1 MTEFIIKLGKLDKK
15 LIWTFV
21 YALSLI
27 LIYFVNGIFLVNKHH
42 AGLSQIGH
50 SIGQIAIILIP
61 VIFCYKNENKTEN
74 KCTKKNAK
82 YFSYLILL
90 GLLLNVMIGINAILL
105 NGPMNLH
112 ESKFC
117 SKEGAEII
125 FITLITLFFLK
136 YNYFIHHIISIIIF
150 CLIGVFID
158 SLINNWSQEFENKK
172 FYHIIMYFAIILVE
186 IVNYCYQKYMM
197 DNLYYQY
204 WNISLANGL
213 SLFVQ
218 TGIYFVI
225 ELIIKKGE
233 SFNNL
238 STGYIVF
245 GFIINIILG
254 FLQYLSRILIL
265 HYFAPNHMLIAYE
278 IMKIFFVLYLS
289 NNENKWYSLIF
300 FAFQLFILMFYLEIL
315 EFNFC
320 KLNENTKRSISQRAK
335 IEELD
340 NNCERFSI
348 NNSQIDVGAGYILNQ
363 TVNGSIK
370 TEMSILDKSDGFGNS
385 LSQTK
390 ISESVLN

>member
-90 GLLLNVMIGINAILL
+90 GLLLNVMIGINAFLL

-238 STGYIVF
+238 S
-245 GFIINIILG
+245 
-254 FLQYLSRILIL
+254 
-265 HYFAPNHMLIAYE
+265 
-278 IMKIFFVLYLS
+278 
-289 NNENKWYSLIF
+289 
-300 FAFQLFILMFYLEIL
+300 ILMFYLEIL

-363 TVNGSIK
+363 TVTGSIK